1 MLPTIHATTFRK
13 RQRNVSTPILHHYP
27 ESPYAEKIR
36 TLLGYKGLRWHSVI
50 VPRIAPKPDLV
61 ALTGGYR
68 KVPVL
73 QLGADLYCDTR
84 LIAQEI
90 ERLAPSPAAT
100 TVSPGW
106 NEVVEHWVDVNLFG
120 QAVAYTLGAIVDH
133 LDDAFLADR
142 AALRGAPLDRAA
154 LKASVPMAA
163 QALATQIAWIER
175 GLAGGP
181 GFVNGV
187 RPGSGD
193 FTLYSTLWFARN
205 GRFDFSPFPA
215 TQAWMERLRA
225 FGHGQRMDLGADEAI
240 AMAQAATPAGLP
252 LPTSDTPDPSGLPLG
267 RTVSIR
273 PELLGHG
280 TTVTG
285 TLAHLDTQRVTLALD
300 TERAG
305 RVHVHFPRLGY
316 RLQQA

>member
-1 MLPTIHATTFRK
+1 MSL
-13 RQRNVSTPILHHYP
+13 PILHHYN

-36 TLLGYKGLRWHSVI
+36 TLLGYKGLHWRSVI

-84 LIAQEI
+84 LIAQEL
-90 ERLAPSPAAT
+90 ERLAPAPAAST
-100 TVSPGW
+100 LSPSW
-106 NEVVEHWVDVNLFG
+106 NDVVEHWVDVNLFG
-120 QAVAYTLGAIVDH
+120 KAVAYTFGVAVDH
-133 LDDAFLADR
+133 FDDAFLADR

-154 LKASVPMAA
+154 LKASVPLAE
-163 QALATQIAWIER
+163 QELATQVAWIER
-175 GLAGGP
+175 ALAGGP

-205 GRFDFSPFPA
+205 GRFDFSRFPA
-215 TQAWMERLRA
+215 TAAWMERMRA
-225 FGHGQRMDLGADEAI
+225 FGHGQREDLGADEAI
-240 AMAQAATPAGLP
+240 ALASAATPAALP
-252 LPTSDTPDPSGLPLG
+252 DPAGPPDPSGLAPG
-267 RTVSIR
+267 ETVSVT

-285 TLAHLDTQRVTLALD
+285 ALARLDAQRITVALD

-316 RLQQA
+316 RVRKAVQA

>member
-1 MLPTIHATTFRK
+1 MSL
-13 RQRNVSTPILHHYP
+13 PILHHYN

-36 TLLGYKGLRWHSVI
+36 TLLGYKGLRWQSVI

-73 QLGADLYCDTR
+73 QLGADIYCDTR
-84 LIAQEI
+84 LIAQEL
-90 ERLAPSPAAT
+90 ERLAPAPAAT
-100 TVSPGW
+100 AAPSGW
-106 NEVVEHWVDVNLFG
+106 NDIVEHWVDLNLFG
-120 QAVAYTLGAIVDH
+120 KAVAYTFGVAVDH
-133 LDDAFLADR
+133 FDDAFLADR

-154 LKASVPMAA
+154 LKASVP
-163 QALATQIAWIER
+163 LATQELATQVAWVEQ

-181 GFVNGV
+181 GFVNGSN
-187 RPGSGD
+187 PGSAD

-205 GRFDFSPFPA
+205 GRFDFSRFPA
-215 TQAWMERLRA
+215 TAEWMQRMRA
-225 FGHGQRMDLGADEAI
+225 FGHGEREDLGADEAI
-240 AMAQAATPAGLP
+240 ALARATTPNALPAPTGDPAG
-252 LPTSDTPDPSGLPLG
+252 DPSGLALG
-267 RTVSIR
+267 ETVSVT

-285 TLAHLDTQRVTLALD
+285 TLVRLDAQRITVALD

-316 RLQQA
+316 RVRKAAQA

>member
-1 MLPTIHATTFRK
+1 M
-13 RQRNVSTPILHHYP
+13 STPILHHYP

-36 TLLGYKGLRWHSVI
+36 TLLGYKGLRWRSVI

-73 QLGADLYCDTR
+73 QLGADIYCDTR
-84 LIAQEI
+84 LIAQEL
-90 ERLAPSPAAT
+90 ERLAPSPAAST
-100 TVSPGW
+100 LSPGW
-106 NEVVEHWVDVNLFG
+106 NDVVEHWVDLNLFG
-120 QAVAYTLGAIVDH
+120 KAVAYTFGVAVDH
-133 LDDAFLADR
+133 FDDAFLADR

-154 LKASVPMAA
+154 LKASVPLAA
-163 QALATQIAWIER
+163 QELATQVAWIER

-215 TQAWMERLRA
+215 TKAWMERLRA
-225 FGHGQRMDLGADEAI
+225 FGHGEHEAMSADEAI
-240 AMAQAATPAGLP
+240 ALATAATPAALQAP
-252 LPTSDTPDPSGLPLG
+252 SSDERDPLG
-267 RTVSIR
+267 LALGTQVSIT

-285 TLAHLDTQRVTLALD
+285 TLAQLDAHRVVVALD

-316 RLQQA
+316 RVKKAAQA

>member
-1 MLPTIHATTFRK
+1 M
-13 RQRNVSTPILHHYP
+13 STPILHHYN

-36 TLLGYKGLRWHSVI
+36 TLLGYKGLRWRSVI

-84 LIAQEI
+84 LIAQEL
-90 ERLAPSPAAT
+90 ERLAPTPAAT
-100 TVSPGW
+100 TAPASW
-106 NEVVEHWVDVNLFG
+106 NDVVEHWVDVNLFG
-120 QAVAYTLGAIVDH
+120 KAVAYTFGVAVDH
-133 LDDAFLADR
+133 FDDAFLADR

-154 LKASVPMAA
+154 LKASVPLAA
-163 QALATQIAWIER
+163 QELATQVAWVEQ
-175 GLAGGP
+175 GLAGGAS
-181 GFVNGV
+181 FVNGTQ
-187 RPGSGD
+187 PGSGD

-205 GRFDFSPFPA
+205 GRFDFSRFPA

-225 FGHGQRMDLGADEAI
+225 FGHGEREDLSADEAI
-240 AMAQAATPAGLP
+240 ALAAAATPAALP
-252 LPTSDTPDPSGLPLG
+252 DPVSDQRDPSGLTLG
-267 RTVSIR
+267 DAVSIT

-285 TLAHLDTQRVTLALD
+285 TLARLDAQRITVA
-300 TERAG
+300 
-305 RVHVHFPRLGY
+305 HVHFPRLGY
-316 RLQQA
+316 RVRKAVQA

>member
-1 MLPTIHATTFRK
+1 
-13 RQRNVSTPILHHYP
+13 
-27 ESPYAEKIR
+27 
-36 TLLGYKGLRWHSVI
+36 
-50 VPRIAPKPDLV
+50 
-61 ALTGGYR
+61 
-68 KVPVL
+68 
-73 QLGADLYCDTR
+73 
-84 LIAQEI
+84 
-90 ERLAPSPAAT
+90 
-100 TVSPGW
+100 
-106 NEVVEHWVDVNLFG
+106 
-120 QAVAYTLGAIVDH
+120 
-133 LDDAFLADR
+133 
-142 AALRGAPLDRAA
+142 
-154 LKASVPMAA
+154 MAA

-285 TLAHLDTQRVTLALD
+285 TLVHLDTQRVTLALD